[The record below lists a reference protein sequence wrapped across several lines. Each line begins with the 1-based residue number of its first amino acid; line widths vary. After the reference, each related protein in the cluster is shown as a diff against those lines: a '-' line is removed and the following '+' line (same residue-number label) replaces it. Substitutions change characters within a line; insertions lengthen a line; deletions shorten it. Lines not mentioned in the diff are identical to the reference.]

1 MKFNKYILPL
11 AAMSLAFA
19 GCDDQIMEW
28 QAKDSTIGVADLP
41 LELQEKI
48 ANYEPIK
55 TYAQKYHPNL
65 NFALGIGADMYL
77 SNDQY
82 KALVDENFTGITLG
96 NAMKFGVV
104 CGNSGNL
111 DFTTI
116 DQVIASMPADMKL
129 YGHNLL
135 WHTQQPQTYL
145 KSLIAP
151 KMVIN
156 SDGEGVANLLVGDAS
171 TFDGGSW
178 GGWGSWGSNK
188 DNAEI
193 DATGG
198 KDGSPCAKLTNSGDG
213 NAWDAQF
220 AYTFDTP
227 LSSENTYVIKFKAK
241 SSSAAGQL
249 QFQYQNSSTYGSQ
262 GGYNTFNVGTSWTDF
277 EYEFTPNYDDANR
290 IILNFGAVDGTY
302 WIDDI
307 EFGQKVE
314 SNIENVMTGDS
325 YDFEGGSTGGW
336 GSWGSNKDDVSVV
349 EGAGADGTAGAVL
362 KNKGDGDAWAAQ
374 FAYTFDDYLK
384 KGTIYVIKFSA
395 KSSSAAGQLQ
405 FQYQNGSTYGSQGG
419 YNTFSIGT
427 DWADYEYEFTITD
440 YDDVNRIILNF
451 GAVGATYYLDN
462 IQFGAKKDQSSA
474 VAAPHRRGVRHK
486 ATTVTYQLKSAAEK
500 REILLNAMEE
510 WIKAMMQHVGTRVD
524 AWDVI
529 NEPIADGS
537 NKWRGFDGAYGG
549 SDSND
554 VADSAPVETETE
566 GLNLNWASDTGSQHW
581 YWGYFIGKDYG
592 AKAFE
597 YARKYAP
604 SSDVKLFVND
614 YNLETSPA
622 KLAAL
627 IDFINY
633 IDANGGHVDGIG
645 TQMHVSSS
653 ITKDEVDA
661 MFKTMVATGKLVR
674 ITELDVSVGTTSPST
689 AQAAAQAAAYQM
701 IIESYFENV
710 PEAQQSAITLW
721 TLSDNAKE
729 HLYWLKDDSP
739 NLFDGNYDRKHAYKT
754 VCDALAG
761 YDVSTDFSAEDW
773 KNQYKTSD
781 AE

>member
-1 MKFNKYILPL
+1 
-11 AAMSLAFA
+11 
-19 GCDDQIMEW
+19 
-28 QAKDSTIGVADLP
+28 
-41 LELQEKI
+41 
-48 ANYEPIK
+48 
-55 TYAQKYHPNL
+55 
-65 NFALGIGADMYL
+65 
-77 SNDQY
+77 
-82 KALVDENFTGITLG
+82 
-96 NAMKFGVV
+96 MKFGVV

-249 QFQYQNSSTYGSQ
+249 QFQYQNSSTYSSQ

-362 KNKGDGDAWAAQ
+362 KNKGDGNAWDAQ

-419 YNTFSIGT
+419 YNTFSVGT

-529 NEPIADGS
+529 NEPISDN

-554 VADSAPVETETE
+554 VADSDPVETETE

-661 MFKTMVATGKLVR
+661 MFKTMAATGKLVR

>member
-249 QFQYQNSSTYGSQ
+249 QFQYQNSSTYSSQ

-362 KNKGDGDAWAAQ
+362 KNKGDGNAWDAQ

-419 YNTFSIGT
+419 YNTFSVGT

-529 NEPIADGS
+529 NEPISDN

-554 VADSAPVETETE
+554 VADSDPVETETE

-661 MFKTMVATGKLVR
+661 MFKTMAATGKLVR

>member
-11 AAMSLAFA
+11 AALSLAFA

-249 QFQYQNSSTYGSQ
+249 QFQYQNSSTYSSQ

-362 KNKGDGDAWAAQ
+362 KNKGDGNAWDAQ

-419 YNTFSIGT
+419 YNTFSVGT

-529 NEPIADGS
+529 NEPISDN

-554 VADSAPVETETE
+554 VADSDPVETETE

-661 MFKTMVATGKLVR
+661 MFKTMAATGKLVR

>member
-249 QFQYQNSSTYGSQ
+249 QFQYQNSSTYSSQ

-419 YNTFSIGT
+419 YNTFSVGT

-529 NEPIADGS
+529 NEPISDN

-554 VADSAPVETETE
+554 VADSDPVETETE

-661 MFKTMVATGKLVR
+661 MFKTMAATGKLVR

>member
-11 AAMSLAFA
+11 AALSLAFA

-362 KNKGDGDAWAAQ
+362 KNKGDGNAWDAQ

-419 YNTFSIGT
+419 YNTFSVGT

-529 NEPIADGS
+529 NEPISDN

-554 VADSAPVETETE
+554 VADSDPVETETE

-661 MFKTMVATGKLVR
+661 MFKTMAATGKLVR